1 MEQKAD
7 LESDVSELARSLDCL
22 TEADFGR
29 LTGTTQLTRES
40 WRKRGT
46 GPAFV
51 RLGNRVYY
59 PRAAVKEFIESKL
72 RHPRNDKRFGGEL

>member
-1 MEQKAD
+1 MDQKEI
-7 LESDVSELARSLDCL
+7 LESEVSDLARSLDCL

-29 LTGTTQLTRES
+29 LTGTTPLTREA

-46 GPAFV
+46 GPGFV

-72 RHPRNDKRFGGEL
+72 RPPRVDKRFGGEL